1 MRSEGINVAYARFDL
16 ESMRRATNERW
27 STYSTAIQ
35 TGVLSI
41 DEVRA
46 YEGLPAL
53 PDGKGETHYVPLN
66 LAPVGEQTVE
76 EVI

>member
-1 MRSEGINVAYARFDL
+1 MRSQGIAVAYARFDL
-16 ESMRRATNERW
+16 ESLSRGTNERW
-27 STYSTAIQ
+27 DTYAKAIQ

-53 PDGKGETHYVPLN
+53 PEGKGDTHYVPLN
-66 LAPVGEQTVE
+66 LAPVGVETVE
-76 EVI
+76 EIE

>member
-1 MRSEGINVAYARFDL
+1 MRSEGIAVAYARFDL

-27 STYSTAIQ
+27 DTYSTAIP

-46 YEGLPAL
+46 YEGLAAL
-53 PDGKGETHYVPLN
+53 PDGKGAEHYRPLN
-66 LAPVGEQTVE
+66 LAPVGQEPSTD
-76 EVI
+76 EV